1 MASEMSVALSNL
13 HRLLQQLA
21 EAEATLADGPR
32 AVALAEK
39 QVTQAEQAIEEQK
52 QTIKANRK
60 AADDLNLKLK
70 TKEAE
75 LAKLTGQLNSASSN
89 KEYDIFK
96 GQIEAVKKDRGE
108 IEETALGAME
118 EIDAAQA
125 KLKQLEAE
133 LQSRKKIA
141 QMAKA
146 NFEVS
151 KPDMD
156 AKIAAIRSQILEAEK
171 VIPGEGKAVWDR
183 LRKAHGA
190 TALAVMEDGFCEA
203 CSTKVTNQDMV
214 RIRMSDF
221 IGCRGC
227 GRILYFAE

>member
-21 EAEATLADGPR
+21 EAEAALADGPR

-39 QVTQAEQAIEEQK
+39 QVTQAEQSIEEQK
-52 QTIKANRK
+52 QTIKTNRK

-75 LAKLTGQLNSASSN
+75 LAKLTGQLNTASSN
-89 KEYDIFK
+89 KEYDIVK
-96 GQIEAVKKDRGE
+96 GQIEAAKKDRGE

-133 LQSRKKIA
+133 LLSRKKIA
-141 QMAKA
+141 QTAKA
-146 NFEVS
+146 NFEAA
-151 KPDMD
+151 KPDVD
-156 AKIAAIRSQILEAEK
+156 ARIEAIKSQIAESEK
-171 VIPGEGKAVWDR
+171 VIPGEGKAGWDR

-190 TALAVMEDGFCEA
+190 SALAVMEDGFCEA

-221 IGCRGC
+221 MGCRGC
-227 GRILYFAE
+227 GRILYFSE

>member
-21 EAEATLADGPR
+21 EAEAALADGPR

-39 QVTQAEQAIEEQK
+39 QVTQAEQSIEEQK

-75 LAKLTGQLNSASSN
+75 LAKLTGQLNTASSN
-89 KEYDIFK
+89 KEYDIVK
-96 GQIEAVKKDRGE
+96 GQIEAAKRDRGE

-133 LQSRKKIA
+133 LLSRKKIA
-141 QMAKA
+141 QTAKA
-146 NFEVS
+146 NFEAA
-151 KPDMD
+151 KPDVD
-156 AKIAAIRSQILEAEK
+156 ARIEAIKSQIAESEK
-171 VIPGEGKAVWDR
+171 VIPGEGKAGWDR

-190 TALAVMEDGFCEA
+190 SALAVMEDGFCEA

-221 IGCRGC
+221 MGCRGC
-227 GRILYFAE
+227 GRILYFSE

>member
-1 MASEMSVALSNL
+1 MASEMSVALGNL

-21 EAEATLADGPR
+21 EAEAALADGPR
-32 AVALAEK
+32 AVTLAEK
-39 QVTQAEQAIEEQK
+39 QVVQAEQAIEEQK

-75 LAKLTGQLNSASSN
+75 LAKLTGQLNTASSN

-96 GQIEAVKKDRGE
+96 GQIEAAKKDRGE

-118 EIDAAQA
+118 EIDTAQL

-141 QMAKA
+141 QTAKA
-146 NFEVS
+146 NFEAS
-151 KPDMD
+151 KPDVD
-156 AKIAAIRSQILEAEK
+156 ARVAAMQSQIAEAEK
-171 VIPGEGKAVWDR
+171 VIPGEGKSGLGSAAQSSR
-183 LRKAHGA
+183 SQR
-190 TALAVMEDGFCEA
+190 T
-203 CSTKVTNQDMV
+203 
-214 RIRMSDF
+214 
-221 IGCRGC
+221 
-227 GRILYFAE
+227 GRYGGRFL